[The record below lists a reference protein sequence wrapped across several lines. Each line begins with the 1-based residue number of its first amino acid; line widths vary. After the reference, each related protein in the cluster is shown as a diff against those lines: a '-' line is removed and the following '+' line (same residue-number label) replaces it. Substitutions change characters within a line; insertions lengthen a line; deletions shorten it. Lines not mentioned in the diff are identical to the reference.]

1 MGLLEDDDPA
11 VALFELQG
19 LPGNKVPGGLDDN
32 LARSFFD
39 EESLKR
45 YGKAVLGNT
54 PGLVFPVK
62 THLPVDAEPHLNGQ
76 PRPFADEVSAHMA
89 LGLGQFFRRDLPA
102 GVDELALVFQRQY
115 ELRRLNRGR
124 VVGMRAADGDEN
136 AEKGGDDGGAEASVS
151 L

>member
-1 MGLLEDDDPA
+1 MKSLEIVGMGQSSVPGEAMGLLEDDDPA
-11 VALFELQG
+11 VASFELQG
-19 LPGNKVPGGLDDN
+19 LPSNKVPGGLDDN

-102 GVDELALVFQRQY
+102 GVDE
-115 ELRRLNRGR
+115 EMRLDREYQPR
-124 VVGMRAADGDEN
+124 
-136 AEKGGDDGGAEASVS
+136 
-151 L
+151 